1 MGSSLFGT
9 AGSDKRIL
17 VVDFGAQYAQ
27 LIARRVRESNVY
39 SEIVSH
45 ELDAESFADLKPS
58 GIIFSGGPM
67 SVNVEGAPKIDPAI
81 YGLGVPIL
89 GICYGAQLM
98 AEQNGGSVEGNEKGE
113 YGRTVVNVNE
123 SGILLSDFET
133 STQQVWMSHFD
144 SITSPPEGATVTA
157 SSDGSPVAVFEEPKK
172 GLFGVQFHPEV
183 HHTPCGQDLLRR
195 FIHDVCGCPNDW
207 NMVSVVESSVTRIK
221 EIVGDKKAICGLS
234 GGVDSAVAAA
244 LVHKA
249 IGDQLTCVFVDTGL
263 MRAGEAQQVV
273 DTFESSQ
280 GIELIHIQAAERFF
294 EQLKGV
300 VDPE

>member
-144 SITSPPEGATVTA
+144 SITSPPE
-157 SSDGSPVAVFEEPKK
+157 
-172 GLFGVQFHPEV
+172 
-183 HHTPCGQDLLRR
+183 
-195 FIHDVCGCPNDW
+195 
-207 NMVSVVESSVTRIK
+207 
-221 EIVGDKKAICGLS
+221 
-234 GGVDSAVAAA
+234 
-244 LVHKA
+244 
-249 IGDQLTCVFVDTGL
+249 
-263 MRAGEAQQVV
+263 
-273 DTFESSQ
+273 
-280 GIELIHIQAAERFF
+280 
-294 EQLKGV
+294 
-300 VDPE
+300 